1 MQDKSTYLLSADNE
15 SEMDDW
21 IGTLNK
27 ILHSSF
33 EQAMQER
40 RNGELHDGAFLCGSV
55 QTDYYFLVLYII
67 TVTMCL
73 KSWLVEN
80 MPCTGKLVGYTLV
93 NTHIQ

>member
-15 SEMDDW
+15 NEMDDW

-40 RNGELHDGAFLCGSV
+40 RNGELHDGAFLCGLIRR
-55 QTDYYFLVLYII
+55 QTIIPWFCIFL
-67 TVTMCL
+67 
-73 KSWLVEN
+73 EA
-80 MPCTGKLVGYTLV
+80 PCGWKAG
-93 NTHIQ
+93 